1 MSESLPLLNPDESQL
16 LPTNIQEEMADA
28 TKNTTEPVQEELS
41 PPEQSENLLEKCVLK
56 AHPKCLLF
64 PKKSAEE
71 MANLKENLVLRHEKG
86 LPPLEQPV
94 LLLEGFILDGR
105 HRYQAW
111 SDLAAEGAC
120 DGWFAENPPPT
131 EEVQADDETVALR
144 IASRNLSG
152 RNLRAD
158 QRAAIW
164 LKLVDETPSLREKLA
179 AQEKENEQRMKS
191 GKKPSDSSDQGFQT
205 NAFLATGANV
215 SQTLMK
221 QVRKIHREA
230 SPDEL
235 TKLAEG
241 KATAKGIL
249 NKLRAK
255 PQEEAPAKPQPLAE
269 IQPNQTAYTVEDYEL
284 GMDDLTIFEWT
295 VERVEGGQ
303 CYFKEGGTKDRK
315 CVYDKPQA
323 YLQRQYKLKVQID
336 SLSIDL
342 GLLRSALKKSPVVQ
356 KAQKRRG
363 RPPKNAEPT
372 ADSAS

>member
-1 MSESLPLLNPDESQL
+1 MSENLSLPNPDESQIP
-16 LPTNIQEEMADA
+16 PTPNQEDMAA
-28 TKNTTEPVQEELS
+28 PTKNTTEPVQEKLS
-41 PPEQSENLLEKCVLK
+41 PPEQTENLLGKFVLK

-64 PKKSAEE
+64 PKKSAKE
-71 MANLKENLVLRHEKG
+71 MANLKESLVLLRGKG
-86 LPPLEQPV
+86 QNPLEQPV

-111 SDLAAEGAC
+111 AELAAEGAC

-131 EEVQADDETVALR
+131 VEVQADDETVALR

-164 LKLVDETPSLREKLA
+164 LKLVDETPSLRDRLA
-179 AQEKENEQRMKS
+179 AQEKENEERMKS
-191 GKKPSDSSDQGFQT
+191 GKKPTDSSDQGFQT

-215 SQTLMK
+215 SQTVMK
-221 QVRKIHREA
+221 QVRKVQREA

-241 KATAKGIL
+241 KATVKGIL

-255 PQEEAPAKPQPLAE
+255 SKDEVPAIPQPLAE
-269 IQPNQTAYTVEDYEL
+269 IQPNQAVYTVQDYEL
-284 GMDDLTIFEWT
+284 GMDDLSLVKWT
-295 VERVEGGQ
+295 VERVDGGR
-303 CYFKEGGTKDRK
+303 CLFKEGDSKDRRF
-315 CVYDKPQA
+315 VFDREQA
-323 YLQRQYKLKVQID
+323 DLQRKHKLKVQID
-336 SLSIDL
+336 SLSHDL
-342 GLLRSALKKSPVVQ
+342 GLLRSALKKSPVVE
-356 KAQKRRG
+356 KAQKRRS
-363 RPPKNAEPT
+363 RPPKSAEPT